1 MSSKQ
6 EIRSSKVQMTDGIGG
21 RCAPL
26 QDRRCAEVERE
37 IQRKSL
43 LPDMSAE
50 LEEQCTADT
59 TDDPQFTVVL
69 KHT

>member
-1 MSSKQ
+1 
-6 EIRSSKVQMTDGIGG
+6 
-21 RCAPL
+21 
-26 QDRRCAEVERE
+26 VERE